1 MHGIDTIID
10 DEYTSDN
17 LRIGVAI
24 VRHTHDGYPPWARKL
39 PSPIPQGTPIEMM
52 RDPWLWPLSGDKSS
66 IVVDWEDGLEEFLF
80 QYPLQA
86 GDRLAIV
93 AKLDDFPTKLQSA
106 ARFSVTLQVEYEHEH
121 GEE

>member
-1 MHGIDTIID
+1 MAII
-10 DEYTSDN
+10 
-17 LRIGVAI
+17 
-24 VRHTHDGYPPWARKL
+24 RHTHDGYPPEWARKL
-39 PSPIPQGTPIEMM
+39 PSPIPQDTPIEMM